1 MNAKSRR
8 RVHKEQLRGEIL
20 AAARDIFVREG
31 YEQFSMRKLAKRIE
45 YSPASL
51 YLHFRNKQELFD
63 CLVEESF
70 ARLLQTLIR
79 LRDGHQ
85 SPDPAQELKRG
96 LWAYVNFGLRHPN
109 HYRFAF
115 MLRPPATKRPY
126 QVHGAFEALRYM
138 VGRCIEAKRFCAV
151 DVETTAQA
159 LWASVHGV
167 TSLLIQRPNFPWVA
181 RKNLI
186 TQVIDAAV
194 DGLLATPESTVEA
207 GEPHA
212 SLTRA

>member
-8 RVHKEQLRGEIL
+8 HVHKEQLRGEIL
-20 AAARDIFVREG
+20 AAAREIFVREG
-31 YEQFSMRKLAKRIE
+31 YEHFSMRKLAKRIE

-70 ARLLQTLIR
+70 TRLLETLIR

-85 SPDPAQELKRG
+85 SADPVEELKHG

-115 MLRPPATKRPY
+115 MLRPPVTKRPY
-126 QVHGAFEALRYM
+126 QVHGAFEVLRYM
-138 VGRCIEAKRFCAV
+138 VGRCIAAKRFRVV
-151 DVETTAQA
+151 DGETTSQA
-159 LWASVHGV
+159 LWASAHGV
-167 TSLLIQRPNFPWVA
+167 TSLLIQRPTFPWVA

-194 DGLLATPESTVEA
+194 DGLLAAPENNVEA

-212 SLTRA
+212 KLSRA